1 MMNKSILSRLTAW
14 ILALIMAAMA
24 LPLSS
29 AESTPDW
36 KEAEGWEISKTE
48 NGVSLTTSGS
58 DSVIEY
64 SPVKLPA
71 DWRIDVDFTIV
82 KGDVRVVFAKADNK
96 PQFAFGATVKN
107 GKARLYAWKWKDDRW
122 QAVTQ
127 AAGSV
132 RFDIQTPLTLT
143 AQCYHDDDFVRIIL
157 SQNDRK
163 ISEMRTSDA
172 TQRMLAM
179 TKALGLSASGE
190 TAFSHFRFS
199 EIQKEETPME
209 MILKNIS
216 PGSDGFYQAIA
227 RQAVDDV
234 IGNFWIGDHDTG
246 HVLPTW
252 SGFSENLSD
261 SRGVIWESA
270 MLLYGFYDIW
280 TVTQDPYY
288 FKLLEAQATWFRL
301 NYRETELEKAGGLF
315 NWASD
320 DCAWNAL
327 LMLEFYSVTGDQW
340 FIDRTIGLLDSANER
355 WYDEKLNGLLYKDGV
370 DFMSLYETGIAWS
383 WLRLWEI
390 TGEQRFYD
398 LALRSYEGMHDKLGA
413 NRDDGLYYVEATYA
427 WPRGGREDIHEAAS
441 SSFLTG
447 NMCMA
452 ALAAKFYRITGEQ
465 EYLDR
470 VYKTNEGI
478 LRYYDIGG
486 VLLDDR
492 DAWTNGAFVAFY
504 VSEVLSLPNTEV
516 MQALIKSTALSIVTN
531 DRTQDGYYGGSW
543 QGPAKGNSVWY
554 AGGSVPEQSMT
565 TGTAVLM
572 VTAAA
577 LLEEGTTE
585 YNR

>member
-1 MMNKSILSRLTAW
+1 MNKTVFSRLTAW
-14 ILALIMAAMA
+14 ILALIMAAMV
-24 LPLSS
+24 LPVSS

-36 KEAEGWEISKTE
+36 KEAEGWAISKTE
-48 NGVSLTTSGS
+48 NGVSLITSGL

-82 KGDVRVVFAKADNK
+82 KGDARVVFAKTGNV

-107 GKARLYAWKWKDDRW
+107 GKARLYAWKWKDEHW

-127 AAGSV
+127 ASGSV
-132 RFDIQTPLTLT
+132 RFDTQTPLTLT
-143 AQCYHDDDFVRIIL
+143 AQCYHEDDFIRIIL

-163 ISEMRTSDA
+163 ISEMRTSDV

-190 TAFSHFRFS
+190 AAFSNFRFS
-199 EIQKEETPME
+199 EIQKGETPME
-209 MILKNIS
+209 MILKSVS
-216 PGSDGFYQAIA
+216 PDTDGFYEAIA

-234 IGNFWIGDHDTG
+234 ISNFWIGDPDTG
-246 HVLPTW
+246 RILPTW
-252 SGFSENLSD
+252 GGFSENLAD

-270 MLLYGFYDIW
+270 MLLYGIYDIW
-280 TVTQDPYY
+280 EVTQDPYY
-288 FKLLEAQATWFRL
+288 FRLLETEAKYFRE
-301 NYRETELEKAGGLF
+301 NYSEAELEKAAGLF

-327 LMLEFYSVTGDQW
+327 LFLEFYSVTGDYW
-340 FIDRTIGLLDSANER
+340 FVDRAIGLLDSANER
-355 WYDEKLNGLLYKDGV
+355 WYDEKLNGLLYKDDV

-398 LALRSYEGMHDKLGA
+398 LALRSYEGMQDRLGA
-413 NRDDGLYYVEATYA
+413 DRDDGLYYVEATA
-427 WPRGGREDIHEAAS
+427 VWPRGGRENIHEASS

-452 ALAAKFYRITGEQ
+452 ALSAKLYRITGERK
-465 EYLDR
+465 YLDR
-470 VYKTNEGI
+470 VYKTNEG
-478 LRYYDIGG
+478 LLKYYDIGG

-492 DAWTNGAFVAFY
+492 DAWTNGAFAAFY
-504 VSEVLSLPNTEV
+504 VSEVLSLPNTEE
-516 MQALIKSTALSIVTN
+516 MQTLIKGTALSIVTN
-531 DRTQDGYYGGSW
+531 DRTQDGYYGGTW

-577 LLEEGTTE
+577 LLEARVTE
-585 YNR
+585 YTR